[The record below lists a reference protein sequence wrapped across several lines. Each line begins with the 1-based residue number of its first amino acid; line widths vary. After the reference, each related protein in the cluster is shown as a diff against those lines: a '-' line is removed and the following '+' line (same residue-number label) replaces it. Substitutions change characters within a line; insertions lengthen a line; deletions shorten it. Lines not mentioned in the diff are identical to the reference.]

1 MTLND
6 LKTLIGAGELP
17 AAIAATLEYAEKAGM
32 AEIANT
38 ATALSARVG
47 QTRELWNTGQ
57 LQFEEYSR
65 EHARCTSA
73 LLDCVHRLP
82 ERPEP
87 SSAKRMVKED
97 AFKVRLLVLLLVG
110 KALVAGRLLYHW
122 STGGFNN
129 EYGYACL
136 GILMP
141 TLTGYLYMVLDDYLK
156 SHKKGVQAQRYVS
169 GPLVRFAYFI
179 LVAYMLAL
187 FFLIERTVIL
197 SLSLARFTAIFTLIE
212 SLLGGYVSRVIS
224 SFFKND

>member
-32 AEIANT
+32 AEVANAT
-38 ATALSARVG
+38 TALSARIE
-47 QTRELWNTGQ
+47 QTRKMWNTGQ

-73 LLDCVHRLP
+73 LLDCVSRLP
-82 ERPEP
+82 EHPDR
-87 SSAKRMVKED
+87 SSAKKMVRED
-97 AFKVRLLVLLLVG
+97 AFKVRMLILLIMG
-110 KALVAGRLLYHW
+110 KVLVAGRLLYHW

-129 EYGYACL
+129 EYGFACL
-136 GILMP
+136 SVLMP
-141 TLTGYLYMVLDDYLK
+141 TLAGFLYMVLDDYLK
-156 SHKKGVQAQRYVS
+156 SHKKGVQARRYVS
-169 GPLVRFAYFI
+169 GPLVRFSYLA
-179 LVAYMLAL
+179 VAAYMLSL
-187 FFLIERTVIL
+187 FFLIEARVIL
-197 SLSLARFTAIFTLIE
+197 ALSLASFTAIFTLIE